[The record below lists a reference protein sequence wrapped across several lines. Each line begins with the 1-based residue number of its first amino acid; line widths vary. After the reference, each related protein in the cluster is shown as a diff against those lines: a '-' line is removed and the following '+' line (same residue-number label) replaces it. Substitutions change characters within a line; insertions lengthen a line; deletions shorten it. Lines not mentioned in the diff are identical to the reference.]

1 MFALLSRGLFK
12 KLRSTF
18 KTKKL
23 LAQISSGKIPS
34 HVAIIMDGNGRW
46 AKKRGLPRIY
56 GHNAGIDT
64 MRNVVKWSNEVGLK
78 VLTFY
83 AFSTEN
89 WRRPASEVNFLMQMP
104 SKFLETELE
113 KLVKNNIKLQ
123 IFGELTRLPRD
134 TRGAI
139 QKAVDKTRNG
149 SGLILNLAF
158 NYGSR
163 TEIIRAVKIIAEKVR
178 VGTISPEEINEKIF
192 SGFLYTKG
200 LPDPDLLIRP
210 SGEFRL
216 SNFLL
221 WQLAY
226 AEFWFAETMWPDFSK
241 EEFLN
246 ALLEYQKRERRFG
259 GIEL

>member
-1 MFALLSRGLFK
+1 MPTLLPRGLFK
-12 KLRSTF
+12 NLRSAS

-23 LAQISSGKIPS
+23 LTQVVSGEVPL

-46 AKKRGLPRIY
+46 AKKKGFPRIY

-64 MRNVVKWSNEVGLK
+64 MRNVVKWSDEVGLK
-78 VLTFY
+78 ILTFY

-104 SKFLETELE
+104 IKFLETELE
-113 KLVKNNIKLQ
+113 KLTKNNIKLQ
-123 IFGELTRLPRD
+123 IFGEVTGLPVD

-139 QKAVDKTRNG
+139 QKAVDKTKNG

-158 NYGSR
+158 NYGGR

-178 VGTISPEEINEKIF
+178 LGTISPEEINEKMF
-192 SGFLYTKG
+192 SDFLYTKG

-226 AEFWFAETMWPDFSK
+226 AEFWFAKTMWPDFSK
-241 EEFLN
+241 EEFLK

-259 GIEL
+259 GIRL

>member
-1 MFALLSRGLFK
+1 MPTYLSGGIFK
-12 KLRSTF
+12 KLRSTSN
-18 KTKKL
+18 TKKL
-23 LAQISSGKIPS
+23 LTQVVSGEVPL

-46 AKKRGLPRIY
+46 AKKKGFRRIY

-64 MRNVVKWSNEVGLK
+64 MRNVVKWSGEVNLK

-89 WRRPASEVNFLMQMP
+89 WRRPASEVDFLMQMP
-104 SKFLETELE
+104 IKFMETELE
-113 KLVKNNIKLQ
+113 KLIRNNIKLQ
-123 IFGELTRLPRD
+123 IFGELTGLPLN
-134 TRGAI
+134 TRAAI
-139 QKAVDKTRNG
+139 LEAVDKTKNG

-158 NYGSR
+158 NYGGR
-163 TEIIRAVKIIAEKVR
+163 TEIIRAVKIISEKILT
-178 VGTISPEEINEKIF
+178 GTISPRDINEKMF
-192 SGFLYTKG
+192 ADFLYTKG

-226 AEFWFAETMWPDFSK
+226 TEFWFAETMWPDFSK
-241 EEFLN
+241 EEFLK

-259 GIEL
+259 GIRL